1 MTGAE
6 PPAFQGS
13 IRGWCPG
20 WEREGKAWGCEQGK
34 KLGPGKSA
42 DRRLR
47 ELEWGQEER
56 KEGGRLWGEEEVLA
70 MASML
75 RIKSK
80 EHN

>member
-1 MTGAE
+1 MSPHDFRDPSGDGGV
-6 PPAFQGS
+6 QGGKEKG
-13 IRGWCPG
+13 RLD
-20 WEREGKAWGCEQGK
+20 WEGEQGK
-34 KLGPGKSA
+34 KLGPGKRA
-42 DRRLR
+42 DRRPR

-56 KEGGRLWGEEEVLA
+56 KEGGRLWGEEEVLG